1 MKPLAAGLLSLALL
15 LLVAPGAEAQRRGE
29 RARQAGR
36 SRMAED
42 LGLSQAQREQL
53 RAVARQHKDGLRAQR
68 ATVHDAR
75 QALRAVMQAAPQDA
89 GALRAAAGTLEH
101 ARTELLVAR
110 GARRAELQD
119 SLTPEQRTRA
129 AELKQQ
135 RQADRADRKADRKAG
150 RADRKAGRMSGH
162 GARGP
167 RRK

>member
-15 LLVAPGAEAQRRGE
+15 LLVAPAAEAQQRGL

-36 SRMAED
+36 GRMAED
-42 LGLSQAQREQL
+42 LGLSPSQREHL
-53 RAVARQHKDGLRAQR
+53 RAVARQHKDGLHAQR
-68 ATVHDAR
+68 DSVRDAR

-110 GARRAELQD
+110 GARRAEVLG
-119 SLTPEQRTRA
+119 SLTPEQRARA
-129 AELKQQ
+129 AELKLQ
-135 RQADRADRKADRKAG
+135 RQDERESRRADRADRRTG
-150 RADRKAGRMSGH
+150 RGFGRGP
-162 GARGP
+162 RGP